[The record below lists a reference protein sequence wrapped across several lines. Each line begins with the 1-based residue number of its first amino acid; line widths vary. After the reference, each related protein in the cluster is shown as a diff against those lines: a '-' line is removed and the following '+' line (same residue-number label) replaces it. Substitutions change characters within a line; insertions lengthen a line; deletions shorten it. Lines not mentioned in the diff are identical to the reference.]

1 MAGRDRPCGRPPAEH
16 IETSSDAVN
25 PGAPCR
31 AARPCPQAEQIAK
44 PTERDARLAGFFV
57 FPAIGRLVPFQ
68 LFEPS
73 RRKRILAE
81 GPGARVSASLADQV
95 GTALGRRRLVLDAH
109 PLPVSAP
116 HVEVSDETAHF
127 IRACLSVCL
136 RPATSRSQNRRLR
149 ISQPE
154 AASRVPH
161 ITAAAAIHVASSHF
175 SRPCIPCC
183 TIRRTTITT

>member
-1 MAGRDRPCGRPPAEH
+1 MWVAGRYRPCGRPPAEH

-95 GTALGRRRLVLDAH
+95 GAAPGVLTPDTSPFRRRGP
-109 PLPVSAP
+109 PLS
-116 HVEVSDETAHF
+116 
-127 IRACLSVCL
+127 LSVAERTSSPPDPL
-136 RPATSRSQNRRLR
+136 SVPERGNEERPSSPLSRRERG
-149 ISQPE
+149 
-154 AASRVPH
+154 
-161 ITAAAAIHVASSHF
+161 
-175 SRPCIPCC
+175 
-183 TIRRTTITT
+183 

>member
-1 MAGRDRPCGRPPAEH
+1 MGAWPTKASTLLRTAITRLALSAAATDRAGRDRPCGRPPAEH
-16 IETSSDAVN
+16 IETYSDAVN

-95 GTALGRRRLVLDAH
+95 GTALGRRRWFWT
-109 PLPVSAP
+109 P
-116 HVEVSDETAHF
+116 
-127 IRACLSVCL
+127 IRFRCLHL
-136 RPATSRSQNRRLR
+136 TWR
-149 ISQPE
+149 
-154 AASRVPH
+154 
-161 ITAAAAIHVASSHF
+161 
-175 SRPCIPCC
+175 
-183 TIRRTTITT
+183 